1 VRIRVPASSPLLEA
15 TNLSASYGKLQALHE
30 VSFSVD
36 PGETVAI
43 LGANGAGKTTTL
55 RAICQL
61 VATKGTVLFGG
72 KPIPKGKP
80 SACARLGI
88 AMVPEGR
95 GTFMDLSV
103 EDNLRVGG
111 ITRSRGE
118 VAADIEWSL
127 RVFPRLAERRTQ
139 FARTLSG
146 GEQQMLA
153 IARALMSR
161 PRLLLLDEPS
171 LGLSPL
177 LVADLFK
184 TLHELAS
191 ERGITMLLVEQ
202 NTSLALELAAR
213 TYVLETGRVVAS
225 GGPELIQ
232 NNEELRRA
240 YLGY

>member
-1 VRIRVPASSPLLEA
+1 MPPSSPLLEA
-15 TNLSASYGKLQALHE
+15 TDLSASYGKLRALHE

-36 PGETVAI
+36 AGETVAI

-61 VATKGTVLFGG
+61 VATKGTVLFRG
-72 KPIPKGKP
+72 KPVPKGKP

-111 ITRSRGE
+111 ITRSRPE
-118 VAADIEWSL
+118 VAEGIRWSL
-127 RVFPRLAERRTQ
+127 EVFPRLAERRTQ
-139 FARTLSG
+139 QARTLSG

-153 IARALMSR
+153 IARALMSA
-161 PRLLLLDEPS
+161 PALLLLDEPS

-177 LVADLFK
+177 LVAELFK
-184 TLHELAS
+184 TLKVLAS
-191 ERGITMLLVEQ
+191 ERGITILLVEQ

-213 TYVLETGRVVAS
+213 AYVLETGRIVAS

-232 NNEELRRA
+232 DNEELRRA